1 MPKVGLYASP
11 AVVDPW
17 GPKTA
22 SGVRGNPTSQSVLM
36 KAMSSPNA
44 ATILS
49 RVHSM
54 ERQVTMTWHMLT
66 VGGGLPLFRF
76 QHCWEDQR
84 WVWGWHRSPFKDREQ
99 RFRSFSGRGVSSS
112 EHLSLSDNKGSS
124 QWFTDYRVQLFPF
137 FFFLSPTRVTSAQLS
152 FLLLQ
157 LTLFLLSQSSGSY
170 SGFWFLHCTE
180 VVFPEPASW
189 HHIRNT

>member
-66 VGGGLPLFRF
+66 VGGSLPLFRF

-84 WVWGWHRSPFKDREQ
+84 WGGVAQKPLQRQRAEVSILFWQRCEFKWTLWVTIKVQVD
-99 RFRSFSGRGVSSS
+99 
-112 EHLSLSDNKGSS
+112 DS
-124 QWFTDYRVQLFPF
+124 QTVASN
-137 FFFLSPTRVTSAQLS
+137 FFLSVSSYLPPGS
-152 FLLLQ
+152 LLHSCRSSSCCCLGLQ
-157 LTLFLLSQSSGSY
+157 ALILVFGFYIVVKSCSLSQ
-170 SGFWFLHCTE
+170 
-180 VVFPEPASW
+180 PAGITSE
-189 HHIRNT
+189 TPKT